1 MKLIW
6 ALLLGAM
13 LLFALPA
20 SADQIDYTYTYND
33 AGIGTFSWTVETDG
47 FIQPVPNYEDGYH
60 IYDANNFCINCG
72 VTYRFVPGVSSAPTD
87 GDGCQ
92 VAGVEI
98 APDFDIYT
106 YFSPFCGPGSG
117 LGEYE
122 TKGGAMPDVGE
133 LGTFPWQWTDA
144 NDGNGPYSYGTLTI
158 SDASAVPEPGSLAL
172 LIVGIG
178 LLGLA
183 HRSET
188 SQGHMPCSG

>member
-6 ALLLGAM
+6 GLLLGAI

-20 SADQIDYTYTYND
+20 RADQIDYTYTDND
-33 AGIGTFSWTVETDG
+33 ATIGNFSWTVETDG
-47 FIQPVPNYEDGYH
+47 FIQPVPEFTDGYH
-60 IYDANNFCINCG
+60 IYDANNFCTNCG
-72 VTYRFVPGVSSAPTD
+72 VTNGFFPGVSSAPTN

-98 APDFDIYT
+98 APDFNIYT
-106 YFSPFCGPGSG
+106 SFFCDPGSG
-117 LGEYE
+117 VGYWDETLG
-122 TKGGAMPDVGE
+122 GVMPDFGE
-133 LGTFPWQWTDA
+133 LGTFTWQWS
-144 NDGNGPYSYGTLTI
+144 YSYGTLTI

-172 LIVGIG
+172 LIVGTG

-188 SQGHMPCSG
+188 SPGRMPCSG